1 MTAAWLRE
9 EGDAGPLGT
18 QMHRP
23 RPAITV
29 PSTAVWK
36 PWTLLLLQHQS
47 SGPVQQLLPTLTG
60 GLQKLPSQRE
70 PGQGY

>member
-1 MTAAWLRE
+1 MLVPW
-9 EGDAGPLGT
+9 GPRCTGLDL
-18 QMHRP
+18 P
-23 RPAITV
+23 SV

-36 PWTLLLLQHQS
+36 PWTLLLLQRQS